1 MYQFETTIVLTGGL
15 TLNSKNLKP
24 KQALKL
30 EALQEHMG
38 DEVYVQEQRRQLI
51 MLILF
56 TVAGATTLHGPKR
69 VLATVSH
76 VEEAVLILVL
86 LVDRRHEGG
95 CKRVLSHKHTGW
107 KHGQLGNIL
116 EGIDYTSR
124 WQGVIHKN
132 EDGFLWAKLDPFP
145 HHIDKMAYRQVSR
158 YKVPA

>member
-1 MYQFETTIVLTGGL
+1 LNYVMYQFETTIVLTGGL

-95 CKRVLSHKHTGW
+95 CKRVLSHKHTG
-107 KHGQLGNIL
+107 
-116 EGIDYTSR
+116 
-124 WQGVIHKN
+124 
-132 EDGFLWAKLDPFP
+132 
-145 HHIDKMAYRQVSR
+145 
-158 YKVPA
+158 